1 MREFLDKQGL
11 SYLWGK
17 IKQIASEGDS
27 AYVPTLNTAPTS
39 STTSYTKNE
48 QTVDFEIGQF
58 CRVPKTGGYDFYQ
71 LYDLSEE
78 GEPAETVATWVKVE
92 DNTEEIEKK
101 ANKDGYYETLGAGVA
116 SNLRGSN
123 TVAAQ
128 LTYRPSGGAV
138 DVADGSA
145 FVEGIKGKTV
155 KWNQMAPDITT
166 NITGNYE
173 GLSDKRWIVGSR
185 KAWAVTNSMVA
196 VKSASNIYYN
206 KYFEQIN
213 SDIIQGNVYYISL
226 RLSVSA
232 YTYFRYTLGYRF
244 TDNKNISKQLTKYSI
259 VLTAGTSD
267 KKLGIWF
274 GNNRGTNHGS
284 YIVKDFVAVDLTQLF
299 GSGNEPSTAADFES
313 WVEEN
318 FGDWECF
325 EQNNGSLESV
335 KTSGLKTLG
344 FNQYN
349 PTTGL
354 IKCVRNKQYQI
365 TGTYTDLY
373 FTFDN
378 NIVTFNSYTYGETV
392 ELAQY
397 YTYGGKKYLSVD
409 YIDAYNTEELYSV
422 NDYCVKESQIY
433 KCTTEISEAEEWN
446 AEHWTLVP
454 DFAAMVTEGIF
465 QPMSITPDANGV
477 FTPTERY
484 IHVEG
489 GNGTDTCVHLVHSG
503 IRNGEYEPYKE
514 NTKSLPITTMQGR
527 LNGTGELV
535 TIFPDGLKS
544 AGTVYDEIKVEN
556 GVTKAI
562 KRIGSVDLG
571 TLNWNKS
578 TTTEGVFSASGATG
592 IKLCTGFGDY
602 SVHMVCYSF
611 RTACLGD
618 VVSSFVEKSLY
629 CSNWQQGVLWAYDS
643 NYNDASTFKAALSG
657 VMLYY
662 ELETPLEYVID
673 GFGMPAG
680 YNVDD
685 FGTEEA
691 LPSNE
696 GTVASVAPIL
706 DIRYGVNALDTIR
719 RLPQTHVTE
728 GSMENFLAALS
739 LVTGDAW
746 TKTWNSTTNK
756 YDFTLTPS
764 ATGVLAI
771 IAEALAQQQS
781 EIDGLRENLK
791 HLGEVK
797 ATTIDSENMPMVC
810 GQPLVVVGSTAPTVV
825 PMFKGQFYLNTTTP
839 ALYVAKAVTNSV
851 NDWAQV

>member
-1 MREFLDKQGL
+1 MGQTMVEKLTESLTNVCAELWKKVKELITALRE
-11 SYLWGK
+11 
-17 IKQIASEGDS
+17 E
-27 AYVPTLNTAPTS
+27 
-39 STTSYTKNE
+39 
-48 QTVDFEIGQF
+48 
-58 CRVPKTGGYDFYQ
+58 
-71 LYDLSEE
+71 
-78 GEPAETVATWVKVE
+78 
-92 DNTEEIEKK
+92 K
-101 ANKDGYYETLGAGVA
+101 ANKNGYYETLGAGVA

-173 GLSDKRWIVGSR
+173 GLSDKRWIVGHR

-196 VKSASNIYYN
+196 VKSASNVYYN

-571 TLNWNKS
+571 TFDYSLFDRYGDGSDVQFRRDNIWAKFGMKREQNGECGKYRKVPMS
-578 TTTEGVFSASGATG
+578 QIGPNMGDKTFGIYVNTEGILI
-592 IKLCTGFGDY
+592 IKDSTY
-602 SVHMVCYSF
+602 STDTVAF
-611 RTACLGD
+611 KTAM
-618 VVSSFVEKSLY
+618 
-629 CSNWQQGVLWAYDS
+629 
-643 NYNDASTFKAALSG
+643 SG
-657 VMLYY
+657 VMFYY
-662 ELETPLEYVID
+662 ELETPLEYVVD
-673 GFGMPAG
+673 GFEMPAG